1 MKWKWSNV
9 PIPDG
14 HVVLLPAGIILH
26 LFVPL
31 KLFSLFWVG
40 HALGWP
46 LLVAGVL
53 VVGWAVSVVKDMAI
67 SKPTKVVSTGPFA
80 FSRNPM
86 YVAWTLIYIGIAL
99 VVNTAWPLIFLPV
112 VLIGTH
118 YIGIIREERY
128 LERKFGQEYQ
138 RYRAKVRRYL

>member
-14 HVVLLPAGIILH
+14 HVALLVAGIILH

-31 KLFSLFWVG
+31 KLFSISWVG
-40 HALGWP
+40 HALGWH

-53 VVGWAVSVVKDMAI
+53 VVGWAVWVIKDMAI
-67 SKPTKVVSTGPFA
+67 KKPTKVVSTGPYA

-86 YVAWTLIYIGIAL
+86 YVAWTLIYISIAL

-118 YIGIIREERY
+118 YIGIIREEHY
-128 LERKFGQEYQ
+128 LEQKFGQEYQ